1 GSFQLYD
8 VDSVEK
14 IMTHELGHSVG
25 LEHSSDPNHIMYPSF
40 TPKYA
45 YCLLN

>member
-1 GSFQLYD
+1 LYD
-8 VDSVEK
+8 VNSVKK
-14 IMTHELGHSVG
+14 IMTQELGHAVG
-25 LEHSSDPNHIMYPSF
+25 LEHSSVPNHIMYPSI